1 MKVYHV
7 LTIAALFMAVLMAVM
22 TGCKYD
28 VAEPQWY
35 SSVDA
40 PPAPNITSITPANI
54 AGAGVNTIV
63 ITGTNFAESPDS
75 NLVYFTNAPAT
86 ILSASSTS
94 LTVLRPNLVTDSAYI
109 KVVSPKALV
118 VAKFPQPYKIE
129 RVHMK
134 WGAFLVAAEA
144 LSGAAIDN
152 NENLYIT
159 NQVSKKVFKVDAT
172 NNTTQVAL
180 APAGVVTRNPSDAKI
195 GPDGNLYIMSTNRAI
210 EMMDVQTGVVS
221 EWVRLASGKNVK
233 FGDFDANG
241 YFYTGGA
248 RSDLFVIAPD
258 KSFIATNLYSKDE
271 ILSVR
276 VYNGYLYLLI
286 KLAGTGT
293 VPIFV
298 RHSIGA
304 GGVLGAQQVMLDW
317 NAATVGEFASRSIRG
332 FTFAADGTMYL
343 VTDSVDPVLMV
354 DLTTKT
360 VQILYKGILPG
371 YCKYFCGSSR
381 HYLYLIT
388 GDSTLG
394 QEWAVYRVDIGVE
407 GTPYF

>member
-35 SSVDA
+35 SSYDT
-40 PPAPNITSITPANI
+40 PPSPNITQISPANA

-63 ITGTNFAESPDS
+63 ITGTNFAVSPDS
-75 NLVYFTNAPAT
+75 NLVYFTNVPAT
-86 ILSASSTS
+86 ILEASSTS

-129 RVHMK
+129 RVHMR
-134 WGAFLVAAEA
+134 WGAFLVATEA
-144 LSGAAIDN
+144 LSGPAIDQ
-152 NENLYIT
+152 NENLFIT
-159 NQVSKKVFKVDAT
+159 NQSSRRVFKVDPT
-172 NNTTQVAL
+172 GNTTQVAL
-180 APAGVVTRNPSDAKI
+180 APAGLVTRNPTDAKI
-195 GPDGNLYIMSTNRAI
+195 GPDGNLYIMSTNRSI
-210 EMMDVQTGVVS
+210 EMMNLQTGITS
-221 EWVRLASGKNVK
+221 EWIKLAVGKNVR

-248 RSDLFVIAPD
+248 RSDLFIVAPD
-258 KSFIATNLYSKDE
+258 KSFIALNLYSKDE

-276 VYNGYLYLLI
+276 VYNNYLYLLI
-286 KLAGTGT
+286 RLAGTGT

-304 GGVLGAQQVMLDW
+304 GGTLGTQQVMLQW

-332 FTFAADGTMYL
+332 FTFAANGTMYL
-343 VTDSVDPVLMV
+343 VTDSPDPVLMV
-354 DLTTKT
+354 DLTAKT
-360 VQILYKGILPG
+360 VQVLYKGILPG
-371 YCKYFCGSSR
+371 YCKYFCGSSGN
-381 HYLYLIT
+381 YLYLVT
-388 GDSTLG
+388 GDVTLNL
-394 QEWAVYRVDIGVE
+394 EWAVYRVDIGVA